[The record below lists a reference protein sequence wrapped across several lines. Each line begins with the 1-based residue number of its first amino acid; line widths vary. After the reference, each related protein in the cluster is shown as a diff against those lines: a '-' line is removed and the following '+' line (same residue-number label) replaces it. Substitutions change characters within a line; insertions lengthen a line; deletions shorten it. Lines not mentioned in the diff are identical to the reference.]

1 MDAAKQYDVVIIGG
15 GPAGST
21 AAAILAPL
29 GHRTLVVER
38 TNYPRFHIGES
49 LMPETYWV
57 FKRIGMLDK
66 LKKSHFVRKYS
77 VQFINQSGKESAPFY
92 FDDRDPRECSQT
104 WQVLRSEFDQMMLD
118 NAAERGAEVLAP
130 ANVIDLIEEPEAHG
144 PGSETLPRVTG
155 VQVEMPDGSRRR
167 INAKVVIDAT
177 GTNAMLSRRYKIR
190 VPDPGLRK
198 ASVFAHY
205 KGAYRDP
212 GHRDEGATLV
222 IAIPGVAGWFWYI
235 PLPNDV
241 VSIGA
246 VADLDYM
253 IKNRGTPEQI
263 LQEEI
268 ERCPVVKKRLE
279 NAERVS
285 PVHVLSDFSYNAK
298 VCAGDGWVL
307 IGDAF
312 TFLDPMYSSGV
323 FLALKSAEDA
333 ADAIH
338 AALQANDPSAAR
350 LSAWGDSFY
359 EGVQAIRKLVYA
371 FYTPDFSFGKFVREN
386 PGFKDNL
393 VRLLIGDVMN
403 REVDA
408 IFQPMGNYFNVPAE
422 IKLEPAAAK

>member
-1 MDAAKQYDVVIIGG
+1 MNGEMQYDVVIIGG

-29 GHRTLVVER
+29 GHRTLVIER

-57 FKRIGMLDK
+57 FKRIGMLEK
-66 LKKSHFVRKYS
+66 LKKSHFVPKYS

-92 FDDRDPRECSQT
+92 FDERDPRECSQT

-118 NAAERGAEVLAP
+118 NAAERGAAVLAP
-130 ANVIDLIEEPEAHG
+130 ANVIDVIEDP
-144 PGSETLPRVTG
+144 PGNRGENGTLPRVTG
-155 VQVEMPDGSRRR
+155 VVVEMPDGERRR
-167 INAKVVIDAT
+167 IAAKVVMDAT

-190 VPDPGLRK
+190 MPDPGLRK

-205 KGAYRDP
+205 RGAFRDP
-212 GHRDEGATLV
+212 GFRDEGATLV

-241 VSIGA
+241 VSVGA

-268 ERCPVVKKRLE
+268 DRCPVVKKRLE
-279 NAERVS
+279 KAERVS
-285 PVHVLSDFSYNAK
+285 QVHVLSDFSYNSK

-323 FLALKSAEDA
+323 FLALKSAEVA
-333 ADAIH
+333 ADAVH
-338 AALQANDPSAAR
+338 AALQANDPSAER
-350 LSAWGDSFY
+350 LRSWGDSFY

-386 PGFKDNL
+386 PAYKDNL
-393 VRLLIGDVMN
+393 VRLLIGDVMK

-408 IFQPMGNYFNVPAE
+408 IFQPMGQYFNVPEE
-422 IKLEPAAAK
+422 IRLDAVQAK